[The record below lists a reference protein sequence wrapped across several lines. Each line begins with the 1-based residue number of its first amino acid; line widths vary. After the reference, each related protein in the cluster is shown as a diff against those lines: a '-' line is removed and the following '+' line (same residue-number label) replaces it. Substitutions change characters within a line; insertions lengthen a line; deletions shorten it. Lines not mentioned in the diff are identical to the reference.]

1 MEMLYKQRSDIHTVE
16 HQYTPCI

>member
-1 MEMLYKQRSDIHTVE
+1 MLYKQRSDIHTVE